1 MKTKYLD
8 DYVDY
13 MQELYPDIERKAI
26 LEMMEDSFDIV
37 RRMLRNERVFRVM
50 KRKSALFGDNF
61 PGTYKLK
68 TIYSRIQGFK
78 VINKLNSKRRKIED
92 DKSINK

>member
-37 RRMLRNERVFRVM
+37 RKALRNERVFRSM
-50 KRKSALFGDNF
+50 KRKSALFGDGF

-78 VINKLNSKRRKIED
+78 VTDKLNNKRRKIED
-92 DKSINK
+92 GKSINK